1 MKKIAAILA
10 GILWTF
16 NAHAQYDI
24 TRAISF
30 QMGLNQT
37 LYKSEMPESRNFS
50 SHFLPSFAFDACTY
64 GSNVFWGGLGV
75 GLSPRYLPLHLY
87 NNGVKLGARYTEYWV
102 RFRAGFRVAS
112 DFTTHLPHISLGLAM
127 NSSSYDAFLYGGPSQ
142 GIFYNPADTAM
153 QIQRYRPFI
162 EVANTIINTTF
173 REDKRNVSIQIGI
186 RYYPMS
192 LFREPY
198 ILQYDPGQN
207 KRIQYKM
214 MEVFIAGSF
223 QQNFHK

>member
-1 MKKIAAILA
+1 MKKVCLLIGLCVSLA
-10 GILWTF
+10 SQ
-16 NAHAQYDI
+16 AQYSL
-24 TRAISF
+24 TRALSF

-50 SHFLPSFAFDACTY
+50 SHFLPSFALDACTY
-64 GSNVFWGGLGV
+64 GDNLFWGGLCV

-87 NNGVKLGARYTEYWV
+87 NDGVKLGARYTEYWV

-112 DFTTHLPHISLGLAM
+112 DFTTHLPHISLGLAL

-198 ILQYDPGQN
+198 VLQYDPGQN
-207 KRIQYKM
+207 KRIQYQIA
-214 MEVFIAGSF
+214 ELFIAGSF